1 MVSRPSGWICN
12 TTLTF
17 FFPITRDTA
26 LLREVPDGAIADGYN
41 TRMISGA
48 EPQKKKKMSWF
59 RTIAGALFL
68 VVCLSAVIASAQT
81 ASKLSR
87 TRKLCVNSLGEGAAA
102 AATRRDL
109 IRQLQKH
116 HTFQIVADPAQAEAV
131 LEGSVR
137 IWTVS
142 QVSLDTRSRNSVDS
156 VLEGF
161 LSVELIGKDHQ
172 ILWSYLVTPRRFRWG
187 GISNDLAGQVVE
199 RLAAEVQRSSP
210 PQLAA
215 EEATSAA
222 PTTLQGAG
230 ATFPA
235 PLYEKWFE
243 LFREAHPE
251 VQIRYAAIGSAE
263 GIRELQQGHVDFG
276 ASDMPVSNDSF
287 SEGGSE
293 IMQFPMVLGAV
304 VPIYNIKG
312 LRGRINFTPE
322 ILAAIYLGK
331 LKKWNDP
338 ELKRV
343 NPGLSLP
350 DSDISVVHRSDGSG
364 TTFVFT
370 DYLSKVSPEWKASIG
385 SGVSVN
391 WPVGAGAERNE
402 GVALRVQQTPN
413 SIGYAEF
420 IYALQHELSFGAVR
434 NPAGQFVRANIPSV
448 MAAARASTIP
458 GSNFGVSITNSSSK
472 AAYPIASYTWLL
484 LTAHLEESKRRVIW
498 ELLRW
503 MLTSG
508 QKSCSALG
516 YAPLPDEVSERALQ
530 VVAKLAQE

>member
-1 MVSRPSGWICN
+1 M
-12 TTLTF
+12 
-17 FFPITRDTA
+17 
-26 LLREVPDGAIADGYN
+26 ADGYN
-41 TRMISGA
+41 TRMIPGA
-48 EPQKKKKMSWF
+48 EPQKMSWL
-59 RTIAGALFL
+59 RRIAAPLFF
-68 VVCLSAVIASAQT
+68 VICLSAPIAPAQT
-81 ASKLSR
+81 ASTLSR
-87 TRKLCVNSLGEGAAA
+87 ARVLCVNSLGEGAAA
-102 AATRRDL
+102 ADTRRDL

-131 LEGSVR
+131 LEGSAR
-137 IWTVS
+137 IWTVGH
-142 QVSLDTRSRNSVDS
+142 VSLDTRSRNSVDP

-161 LSVELIGKDHQ
+161 LSVELIGKNHQ

-199 RLAAEVQRSSP
+199 RLVAEVQRSSP
-210 PQLAA
+210 PQPAA
-215 EEATSAA
+215 EETTSAA

-243 LFREAHPE
+243 LFRETHPE
-251 VQIRYAAIGSAE
+251 AQIRYNPIGSAE
-263 GIRELQQGHVDFG
+263 GIRELQQGRVDFG
-276 ASDMPVSNDSF
+276 ASDMPVSNDGASAGRSPF
-287 SEGGSE
+287 LEL
-293 IMQFPMVLGAV
+293 PMVLGAV
-304 VPIYNIKG
+304 VPIYNMKG

-322 ILAAIYLGK
+322 ILAAIYFGK

-350 DSDISVVHRSDGSG
+350 DRNISVVHRSDGSG

-385 SGVSVN
+385 SGVRVN
-391 WPVGAGAERNE
+391 WPVGVGAELNE
-402 GVALRVQQTPN
+402 GVASLVQQIPN
-413 SIGYAEF
+413 SIGYVEF
-420 IYALQHELSFGAVR
+420 IYAIQHELSFGAVR
-434 NPAGQFVRANIPSV
+434 NAAGQFVRANIPSV

-458 GSNFGVSITNSSSK
+458 GSNFGLSITNSSAK
-472 AAYPIASYTWLL
+472 AAYPLASYTWLL
-484 LTAHLEESKRRVIW
+484 LPARLEESKRRMIS

-516 YAPLPDEVSERALQ
+516 YAPLPDEVSERALR
-530 VVAKLAQE
+530 VVAKLEQQ